1 MPNSENVKIQN
12 FGRGRKLGQSD
23 HYFRPYFPQK
33 TLIIL
38 YGPRLW
44 SCFITQEN
52 GTMIVLIANSDIL

>member
-33 TLIIL
+33 TNNSVWTSTMVVF
-38 YGPRLW
+38 YNPRKWYNDCLD
-44 SCFITQEN
+44 CE
-52 GTMIVLIANSDIL
+52 